1 MITHM
6 LINVAP
12 GEPTPDDYV
21 ATLVKNDEITFTST
35 TYYGVFKIYL
45 HKKSKVLHIAT
56 ERHATQPFTFNGEDW
71 TLDKAR
77 KVFAVTKRVKGVDR
91 MKYTSALNTI
101 DYLERRFMGA
111 LSHRPD
117 IKLRAD
123 YRSEKPL
130 LSDSQVTVKRDPA
143 SNAAVVQVGDYTTT
157 LEKVNAFLTVR
168 AKSYKEKAFVARLLG
183 ELNDKA
189 NAAAVAP

>member
-1 MITHM
+1 M

-21 ATLVKNDEITFTST
+21 ATLVKDDEITFTST

-56 ERHATQPFTFNGEDW
+56 SDDYTPDFQSRDL
-71 TLDKAR
+71 TLNKAR

-91 MKYTSALNTI
+91 MKYASALNTI

-123 YRSEKPL
+123 YCSEKSL
-130 LSDSQVTVKRDPA
+130 LSGSQVVVKRDPA
-143 SNAAVVQVGDYTTT
+143 SNATMVQVGDYATT

-168 AKSYKEKAFVARLLG
+168 AKSYREKALVARLLG

-189 NAAAVAP
+189 NAVAVAP